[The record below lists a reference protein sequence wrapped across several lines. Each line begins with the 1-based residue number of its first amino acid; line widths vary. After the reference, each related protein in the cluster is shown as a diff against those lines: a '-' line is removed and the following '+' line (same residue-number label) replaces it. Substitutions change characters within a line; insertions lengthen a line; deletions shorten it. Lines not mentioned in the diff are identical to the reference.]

1 MGKKQGVRD
10 DRRAQALALL
20 TEVGCST
27 EAAVLEICSTLDR
40 ASDLLTGLRRTAKP
54 ALQRALD
61 RLGEEL
67 VLISSALQFQDITS
81 QQLEAVKA
89 LVAGLAPGAERGQEV
104 APGAFD
110 AKATFDRKRAHQAQ
124 EQIDSLLRQGK
135 KPLPPKKA
143 AVAGAKPPVGTAGK
157 GQRLN
162 AKAKKGK

>member
-1 MGKKQGVRD
+1 MGKKQGATD

-27 EAAVLEICSTLDR
+27 EAAVLEICGTLDR
-40 ASDLLTGLRRTAKP
+40 ASDLLTDLRRTAKP
-54 ALQRALD
+54 TLQRALD

-67 VLISSALQFQDITS
+67 ILISSALQFQDITS

-89 LVAGLAPGAERGQEV
+89 LLAGLAPGTEKGREV

-124 EQIDSLLRQGK
+124 EQIDGLLRQGK
-135 KPLPPKKA
+135 KPLPKKA
-143 AVAGAKPPVGTAGK
+143 AVAKAKRPVGAASK
-157 GQRLN
+157 RQRLN
-162 AKAKKGK
+162 AKEKKGK